1 MARINIVSTGIEGF
15 VLALMDDSCVA
26 AKNMKLFCCQLALKS
41 LCVCF

>member
-26 AKNMKLFCCQLALKS
+26 AKTLSFFAAS
-41 LCVCF
+41 WH